1 MLARRYRLLAVFF
14 CAAIAS
20 PALAASGAIAG
31 KIVDNG
37 VPVGGAK
44 VTARALSSEIETTRF
59 SCGDGTYAFDRL
71 MPGSYEIE
79 VKVPGK
85 TAASRPRLIEDLSVA
100 HADFQLLSDPDYTR
114 SVPSAHWLSLL
125 PEGEMKR
132 EFLLNCA
139 SCHEIGHSRVLRD
152 GKPRTSADWL
162 DAIAMMRAIDVY
174 GLTPPDFDDG
184 RYAEWLARYLDAAA
198 IAGLRP
204 AMLATGAALDAR
216 ITEYPVPKTPSLPH
230 DIAVGPNGRVW
241 VTAFYNN
248 VVWALDP
255 ATGKTQ
261 SYPVND
267 KPEVMG
273 QVRALTFDRTGMLW
287 VLLGGTESA
296 VRLDPASGAIET
308 FHVGMYPHSIEV
320 DSKGRLWFNDYI
332 SPVERIG
339 SIDPVSG
346 GLDLFKIPSAGLTAA
361 QGLPLLYGLQID
373 REDVVWGTML
383 AANKLFRFDSRSAE
397 ADLFDMPQPN
407 SGPRRPGIGPDGA
420 IWIPEFNT
428 GMLTRFDP
436 QTKVFTRH
444 DLGMSTLGPYDVAV
458 DQRSGEVWAAAS
470 LGSAMVRYDPATDR
484 RETYPLPTEPAY
496 PRHIAIDG
504 ATGDVWTTYSSMPD
518 AEPKIVR
525 IEVRGGARTCG
536 LGS

>member
-100 HADFQLLSDPDYTR
+100 HADFQLLPDPDYTR

-184 RYAEWLARYLDAAA
+184 PSTHGSPSTRYRRRRLC
-198 IAGLRP
+198 
-204 AMLATGAALDAR
+204 
-216 ITEYPVPKTPSLPH
+216 
-230 DIAVGPNGRVW
+230 
-241 VTAFYNN
+241 
-248 VVWALDP
+248 
-255 ATGKTQ
+255 
-261 SYPVND
+261 
-267 KPEVMG
+267 
-273 QVRALTFDRTGMLW
+273 RT
-287 VLLGGTESA
+287 
-296 VRLDPASGAIET
+296 
-308 FHVGMYPHSIEV
+308 
-320 DSKGRLWFNDYI
+320 I
-332 SPVERIG
+332 SPSVPTVACG
-339 SIDPVSG
+339 SPRFTTTSSG
-346 GLDLFKIPSAGLTAA
+346 RSIPPRA
-361 QGLPLLYGLQID
+361 
-373 REDVVWGTML
+373 R
-383 AANKLFRFDSRSAE
+383 
-397 ADLFDMPQPN
+397 PN
-407 SGPRRPGIGPDGA
+407 P
-420 IWIPEFNT
+420 
-428 GMLTRFDP
+428 TR
-436 QTKVFTRH
+436 
-444 DLGMSTLGPYDVAV
+444 
-458 DQRSGEVWAAAS
+458 
-470 LGSAMVRYDPATDR
+470 
-484 RETYPLPTEPAY
+484 
-496 PRHIAIDG
+496 
-504 ATGDVWTTYSSMPD
+504 
-518 AEPKIVR
+518 
-525 IEVRGGARTCG
+525 
-536 LGS
+536 